1 MDPIQKLYIEAS
13 TLCNLDCKMC
23 MRRTWQ
29 GEPMG
34 HMDMDVYRKVIDEA
48 AGMDSIH
55 TVFFGG
61 IGEPMF
67 HPQFVEMVRLAK
79 AAGKRVE
86 AVSNGTLINQETA
99 VEMIEAGLDE
109 VWISVDGFDE
119 AMYNEIRVYGDF
131 NHVKTNILYLLK
143 LREMPQYAHF
153 DVGLT
158 FVAMKDNVHQLLD
171 LMKFAWRVGASDVK
185 VTNILPYSA
194 ENVEQALYWRT
205 LKEGAFDERKS
216 VQKTGFPRSCHVDFP
231 IMDIRPDT
239 VGALSHMLGTGNTFS
254 IMGQPLSRKIGY
266 CRFVQEGN
274 VFVRWD
280 GEVTQCMALL
290 HPSVTYMHGR
300 QRNLLPKS
308 FGSVR
313 TQTLQQVW
321 EDEAYVAFRE
331 KVKKFDF
338 SYCVQCGGCHRLESN
353 QEDCFGNEH
362 PTCGACLWAQGFI
375 QCP

>member
-23 MRRTWQ
+23 MRRTWKD
-29 GEPMG
+29 EPMG
-34 HMDMDVYRKVIDEA
+34 HMDMDVYKKVIDEA

-99 VEMIEAGLDE
+99 VGMIEAGLDE

-131 NHVKTNILYLLK
+131 NHVKQNILYLLK

-171 LMKFAWRVGASDVK
+171 LNKFAWRVGASDDN
-185 VTNILPYSA
+185 VTNNLP
-194 ENVEQALYWRT
+194 
-205 LKEGAFDERKS
+205 
-216 VQKTGFPRSCHVDFP
+216 
-231 IMDIRPDT
+231 
-239 VGALSHMLGTGNTFS
+239 
-254 IMGQPLSRKIGY
+254 
-266 CRFVQEGN
+266 
-274 VFVRWD
+274 
-280 GEVTQCMALL
+280 
-290 HPSVTYMHGR
+290 
-300 QRNLLPKS
+300 
-308 FGSVR
+308 
-313 TQTLQQVW
+313 
-321 EDEAYVAFRE
+321 
-331 KVKKFDF
+331 
-338 SYCVQCGGCHRLESN
+338 
-353 QEDCFGNEH
+353 
-362 PTCGACLWAQGFI
+362 
-375 QCP
+375 